1 MSESF
6 LPSIER
12 EENAFEKIEMAEMAG
27 NFSALY
33 SVVGLTEETVII
45 EARGL
50 AGGRREV
57 ADITQPAL

>member
-12 EENAFEKIEMAEMAG
+12 EENAFEKIEMAG

-33 SVVGLTEETVII
+33 SVVGLTEKTVII
-45 EARGL
+45 AARGL
-50 AGGRREV
+50 AGGRRREV